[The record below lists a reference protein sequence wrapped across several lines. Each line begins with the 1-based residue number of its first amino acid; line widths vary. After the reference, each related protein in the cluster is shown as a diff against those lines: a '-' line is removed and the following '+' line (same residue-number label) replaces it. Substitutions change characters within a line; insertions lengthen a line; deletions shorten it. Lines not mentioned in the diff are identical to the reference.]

1 MRIIDTL
8 FPRNTI
14 KMKDIKKELI
24 EVRNRI
30 DAIIK
35 QLGTEENISIYE
47 APLENIIFNPKLF
60 NTAEKLA
67 KLKQVLGS
75 FISNNPVKDEKKI
88 DGHQKNQFF
97 CIYAAL
103 WSRPYVL
110 GKTGLADFVRQMALW
125 FPEWVPTDVDKK
137 NFKNFNNALSTE
149 QAHWK
154 DENGLV
160 KVGDWK
166 KFAKDS
172 SMRVSKAAVF
182 ANLAQEIYLAVN
194 ALVKSMQDEQNG

>member
-1 MRIIDTL
+1 MRYYIIDL
-8 FPRNTI
+8 VKNKLYPYN
-14 KMKDIKKELI
+14 DLDEL
-24 EVRNRI
+24 
-30 DAIIK
+30 IK
-35 QLGTEENISIYE
+35 QLGAEKEVITPVEE
-47 APLENIIFNPKLF
+47 PLENIIFNPKLF

-67 KLKQVLGS
+67 RLKQILGS
-75 FISNNPVKDEKKI
+75 FISNHPAKDEKKI

-103 WSRPYVL
+103 WSRAYVL
-110 GKTGLADFVRQMALW
+110 VKTGLADFVRQMALW

-149 QAHWK
+149 LAHWK
-154 DENGLV
+154 DEDGLV

-166 KFAKDS
+166 KLVKDS
-172 SMRVSKAAVF
+172 SMRVSKAAHF

>member
-1 MRIIDTL
+1 MKTIIE
-8 FPRNTI
+8 
-14 KMKDIKKELI
+14 ELI
-24 EVRNRI
+24 AVRNKV
-30 DAIIK
+30 DNLIK
-35 QLGTEENISIYE
+35 RLDSETEVMSISE
-47 APLENIIFNPKLF
+47 ECLENIIFNPKLF
-60 NTAEKLA
+60 NTSEKVT
-67 KLKQVLGS
+67 KLKQTIGS
-75 FISNNPVKDEKKI
+75 FIGENPTKDEMKVNANK
-88 DGHQKNQFF
+88 KNQFF

-125 FPEWVPTDVDKK
+125 FPEWVPTDIDKK

-149 QAHWK
+149 LAHWK

-166 KFAKDS
+166 KFVKDS
-172 SMRVSKAAVF
+172 SMRVSKVALF

>member
-1 MRIIDTL
+1 MKYLLINIETL
-8 FPRNTI
+8 KLYSCSNCEDVIRQVRYEKT
-14 KMKDIKKELI
+14 EALE
-24 EVRNRI
+24 EV
-30 DAIIK
+30 
-35 QLGTEENISIYE
+35 EM
-47 APLENIIFNPKLF
+47 PLENIIFNPKLF
-60 NTAEKLA
+60 NTSEKLA

-75 FISNNPVKDEKKI
+75 FISNHPAKDEKKI

-103 WSRPYVL
+103 WSRSYVL
-110 GKTGLADFVRQMALW
+110 AKTGLADFVRQMALW

-149 QAHWK
+149 LAHWK

-172 SMRVSKAAVF
+172 SMRVSKVAVF

>member
-1 MRIIDTL
+1 
-8 FPRNTI
+8 
-14 KMKDIKKELI
+14 MKDIKKELI

-35 QLGTEENISIYE
+35 QLGTEENISICE
-47 APLENIIFNPKLF
+47 PPLENIIFNAKLF
-60 NTAEKLA
+60 NTVEKLT

-75 FISNNPVKDEKKI
+75 FISHHSIKDEMKI
-88 DGHQKNQFF
+88 DGRQKNQFF

-110 GKTGLADFVRQMALW
+110 SKTGLADFVRQMALW

-149 QAHWK
+149 LAHWK
-154 DENGLV
+154 DEDGLV

-166 KFAKDS
+166 KLVKDS
-172 SMRVSKAAVF
+172 SMRVSKAAHF

-194 ALVKSMQDEQNG
+194 TLVKSMQDEQNG

>member
-1 MRIIDTL
+1 MKYLLINIETL
-8 FPRNTI
+8 KLYSCSNYEDVIRQVRYEKT
-14 KMKDIKKELI
+14 EALE
-24 EVRNRI
+24 EV
-30 DAIIK
+30 
-35 QLGTEENISIYE
+35 EM
-47 APLENIIFNPKLF
+47 PLENIIFNPKLF

-75 FISNNPVKDEKKI
+75 FISNHPAKDEKKI

-103 WSRPYVL
+103 WSRSYVL
-110 GKTGLADFVRQMALW
+110 AKTGLADFVRQMALW

-149 QAHWK
+149 LAHWK

-172 SMRVSKAAVF
+172 SMRVSKVAVF

-194 ALVKSMQDEQNG
+194 ALVKSMQGEQNG

>member
-1 MRIIDTL
+1 MRYYIIDL
-8 FPRNTI
+8 VM
-14 KMKDIKKELI
+14 MKLYPYNNQDEF
-24 EVRNRI
+24 
-30 DAIIK
+30 IK
-35 QLGTEENISIYE
+35 QLGTETEVPLSTE
-47 APLENIIFNPKLF
+47 VPLENIIFNPKLF

-67 KLKQVLGS
+67 KLKQTLGS
-75 FISNNPVKDEKKI
+75 FISYHPIKGEMKI
-88 DGHQKNQFF
+88 DGRQKNQFL

-149 QAHWK
+149 LVHWK
-154 DENGLV
+154 DEDGLV

-166 KFAKDS
+166 KLAKES
-172 SMRVSKAAVF
+172 SMRVSKAAHF
-182 ANLAQEIYLAVN
+182 ASLAQEIYFAVN
-194 ALVKSMQDEQNG
+194 ALVKSMQDEQKG

>member
-1 MRIIDTL
+1 M
-8 FPRNTI
+8 
-14 KMKDIKKELI
+14 MKLYPYNNQDEF
-24 EVRNRI
+24 
-30 DAIIK
+30 IK
-35 QLGTEENISIYE
+35 QLVTETEVPLSTE

-60 NTAEKLA
+60 NTSEKLA

-75 FISNNPVKDEKKI
+75 FISHHSIKDEMKI
-88 DGHQKNQFF
+88 DGRQKNQFF

-110 GKTGLADFVRQMALW
+110 SKTGLADFVRQMALW

-160 KVGDWK
+160 KVGEWK
-166 KFAKDS
+166 KFGKDS
-172 SMRVSKAAVF
+172 SMRVSKAALF

>member
-1 MRIIDTL
+1 MKYLLINIETL
-8 FPRNTI
+8 KLYSCSNCEDVIRQVRYEKT
-14 KMKDIKKELI
+14 EALE
-24 EVRNRI
+24 EV
-30 DAIIK
+30 
-35 QLGTEENISIYE
+35 EM
-47 APLENIIFNPKLF
+47 PLENIIFNPKLF

-75 FISNNPVKDEKKI
+75 FISNHPAKDEKKI

-149 QAHWK
+149 LAHWK
-154 DENGLV
+154 DEDGLV

-166 KFAKDS
+166 KLVKDS
-172 SMRVSKAAVF
+172 SMRVSKAAHF

>member
-14 KMKDIKKELI
+14 KMRDIKKELI

-35 QLGTEENISIYE
+35 QLGIEENISICE

-60 NTAEKLA
+60 NTPEKLA

-75 FISNNPVKDEKKI
+75 FISNHPAKDEKKI

-103 WSRPYVL
+103 WSRAYVL

-125 FPEWVPTDVDKK
+125 FPEWVPADVDKK

-149 QAHWK
+149 LAHWK
-154 DENGLV
+154 DEDGLV

-166 KFAKDS
+166 KLVKDS
-172 SMRVSKAAVF
+172 SMRVSKAAHF